1 MKEYPAITFE
11 IVHQREDGE
20 LERIVLSRTQMT
32 EENGKYL
39 VKIDM
44 TQDELKEMQ
53 EALKVKKESIIAYF
67 GSKMSDKEVKKRVYN
82 Y

>member
-53 EALKVKKESIIAYF
+53 EALKVKKEFIIAYF
-67 GSKMSDKEVKKRVYN
+67 GSKISDKEVKKRVYG
-82 Y
+82 

>member
-44 TQDELKEMQ
+44 TQEELKEMQ
-53 EALKVKKESIIAYF
+53 EALKVKREFIIAYF
-67 GSKMSDKEVKKRVYN
+67 GNKMSDEEMKKEYKK
-82 Y
+82 